1 MTYLDEDILVMR
13 DESGVP
19 DVLLRKGAP
28 EGAALP
34 DEGVPSDGSDED
46 SGAP

>member
-28 EGAALP
+28 EGASLP
-34 DEGVPSDGSDED
+34 DEGVPGDGSDE
-46 SGAP
+46 AP